1 MNAAPPAPLV
11 PSNVDLRGLQYMPL
25 FGERLFGSE
34 TWIAASADGKVA
46 ALRLWWRSYAHEVPA
61 ASLPDNDQLLAEYA
75 GYGVAVKAWKRIRA
89 QAMRGWLLCSDGRL
103 YHPVVAQIALESWES
118 RKRNREK
125 QARLRARNRERDQHV
140 TGPVTVT
147 QGVTERVR
155 NAGDGQGG
163 DGSRV
168 MSPARGAHNPTDEP
182 EAARR
187 FAPRAAASPNGPPR
201 AGAPREPLSL
211 TGPNGIWKVRLSSH
225 RPGGDWPADHGP
237 PPESDQ
243 DNPLLNDDQR
253 RQWRRYHGLASDW
266 RSAA

>member
-1 MNAAPPAPLV
+1 
-11 PSNVDLRGLQYMPL
+11 
-25 FGERLFGSE
+25 
-34 TWIAASADGKVA
+34 
-46 ALRLWWRSYAHEVPA
+46 
-61 ASLPDNDQLLAEYA
+61 
-75 GYGVAVKAWKRIRA
+75 
-89 QAMRGWLLCSDGRL
+89 
-103 YHPVVAQIALESWES
+103 
-118 RKRNREK
+118 
-125 QARLRARNRERDQHV
+125 
-140 TGPVTVT
+140 
-147 QGVTERVR
+147 
-155 NAGDGQGG
+155 
-163 DGSRV
+163 

-182 EAARR
+182 EAARP